1 MRKTVL
7 ALIAMVLTISSIDG
21 IRSNLQAQ
29 NFDLSIYNANDLND
43 AVEPIL
49 KFFGAIGGAGFVN
62 TAKLHDFGGFDIGVR
77 LVGVVIPDEFS
88 GLELLVPDSPDKTLT
103 SPFKDENLL
112 GFPFL
117 TASLGLFGN
126 LEVMARVFHYP
137 LGDDPLRESV
147 TLIGGGV
154 KYGLAQTGLIPKITL
169 IGGYQA
175 LIVPDE
181 FDFGTVKIF
190 SGKAFASQDL
200 AILTVYGG
208 GGIDK
213 TFLTIDVEGLPADF
227 DTDFDATNTH
237 GTVGLT
243 ATIFPFIRVNGEYNF
258 GTFNSFTLG
267 ASLTIR

>member
-1 MRKTVL
+1 MRKTTL

-21 IRSNLQAQ
+21 MRSNLQAQ
-29 NFDLSIYNANDLND
+29 NFDLSVYNANDLND

-62 TAKLHDFGGFDIGVR
+62 TADLHNFGGFDIGAR
-77 LVGVVIPDEFS
+77 LVGVAIPDEFS
-88 GLELLVPDSPDKTLT
+88 GVGSLIPDNQGNLT

-126 LEVMARVFHYP
+126 LEVMARCFHYP
-137 LGDDPLRESV
+137 LGDDPTRDSV

-154 KYGLAQTGLIPKITL
+154 KYGLVQTGLIPHITL

-175 LIVPDE
+175 LFVPAE
-181 FDFGTVKIF
+181 FDFGTVKIL

-200 AILTVYGG
+200 AILTIYGG

-227 DTDFDATNTH
+227 DTNFDATNAH

-243 ATIFPFIRVNGEYNF
+243 ATVFPLIRVNGEYNF

-267 ASLTIR
+267 ASFAIR